1 MEQDANDL
9 IIPFSSVLAD
19 RYTNNNKPYSLS
31 NIYTQGSAMGWGFVA
46 LGFGLSFGVS
56 IMMLG
61 YISAHL
67 NPATCLALWILG
79 RMDIVEFIAA
89 VSGEFLGAFIGA
101 FLVWLHYLPHFKTV
115 PEPAPRNEGEHL
127 LRTRDALTPQALNIA
142 SYNTDP
148 DMKNRRPDVGIDS
161 KYPLA
166 QAIRDFKYFASD
178 SHYEPVHEELVGKA
192 LGRSEE
198 RRNNGHDLTRSN
210 SYSNSDGE
218 SGREAVMN
226 RLGRRTVQVCDVH
239 RRLKDVDLEDFQR
252 LAGVRPY
259 GTGSGAPLVVEDVE
273 RMQPHVDHM
282 SSKLDKMY
290 ECAVIADQNS
300 KLSIF
305 ATRPAINTKLFNF
318 ITEFMST
325 TALVYGALMM
335 YARRDLLRPEDIA
348 LFRSYEGMWIGFF
361 VFVAILGLGGP
372 TGIAANPARD
382 FSPRLAHFLL
392 PIPGKGTSEFGYA
405 WIPFLAPLVGGC
417 AAAGLYAA
425 TQLLNHSEHPK

>member
-1 MEQDANDL
+1 
-9 IIPFSSVLAD
+9 
-19 RYTNNNKPYSLS
+19 
-31 NIYTQGSAMGWGFVA
+31 MGWGFVA

-79 RMDIVEFIAA
+79 RMDIVEFVAA

-101 FLVWLHYLPHFKTV
+101 LLVWVHYLPHFKTV

-148 DMKNRRPDVGIDS
+148 ALKNRRPDAVN

-178 SHYEPVHEELVGKA
+178 THYEPDHEELVGKA
-192 LGRSEE
+192 LGRNETH
-198 RRNNGHDLTRSN
+198 NGHELTRSN
-210 SYSNSDGE
+210 SYSNSDGGGE
-218 SGREAVMN
+218 SGSQAAMN
-226 RLGRRTVQVCDVH
+226 RLRRRTVQVCDVH
-239 RRLKDVDLEDFQR
+239 RRLKDVDLEEFQR
-252 LAGVRPY
+252 LAGVRPVGP
-259 GTGSGAPLVVEDVE
+259 GTANGAPVVVEDVE
-273 RMQPHVDHM
+273 RIQPHVDHM
-282 SSKLDKMY
+282 STKLDKMY
-290 ECAVIADQNS
+290 ECAVIADQNA

-305 ATRPAINTKLFNF
+305 ATRPAITTKLFNF

-325 TALVYGALMM
+325 TALVYGALML
-335 YARRDLLRPEDIA
+335 YARRDLLRPEDNA

-392 PIPGKGTSEFGYA
+392 PIPGKGSSEFGYA
-405 WIPFLAPLVGGC
+405 WVPFLAPLVGGC

-425 TQLLNHSEHPK
+425 TQLLNNSEYRN